1 MLIFLL
7 QNILSFNNNIIFL
20 TEVSKKQ
27 NIILGL
33 LRGLSLQ
40 VHYLITSFQDHLR
53 QKGSHL

>member
-7 QNILSFNNNIIFL
+7 QNILRFNNNIIFL
-20 TEVSKKQ
+20 IEFSKKP

-33 LRGLSLQ
+33 LSLQ
-40 VHYLITSFQDHLR
+40 AHYLIISFQDHLR